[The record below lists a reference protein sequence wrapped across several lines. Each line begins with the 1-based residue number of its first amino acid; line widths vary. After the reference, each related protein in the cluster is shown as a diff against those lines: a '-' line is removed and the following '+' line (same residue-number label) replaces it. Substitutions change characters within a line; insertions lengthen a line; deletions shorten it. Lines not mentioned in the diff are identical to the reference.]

1 MIDIKSFNSLIELTD
16 AFPTEEVCLKYLES
30 LIWED
35 GVVSPF
41 DPESKVYVCSNNRYI
56 CKNTGKSFNVK
67 TGTIFENTKLPL
79 RKWFMAIWLVLS
91 HKKGI
96 SSLQLSR
103 DIKVTQKTA
112 WFMLQRIRE
121 CLMCKN
127 EGRLENEVEA
137 DETFVGGKNKNR
149 HKDKKVKKC
158 QGRSFKD
165 KTPVLGM
172 VERKGEVVTRVIKST
187 SRSEITP
194 IIQQFVDK
202 RAVLYTDE
210 WGGYDEIDKS
220 YYHYTVDHGKG
231 QYVNGRI
238 YTNTIEG
245 FWTGLKRGYIGIYHY
260 MSPKHLQRYAN
271 EFTFRY
277 NTRKVSDFHKFNL
290 LLCNIKYRITKSRKT
305 KSDGREKRKA
315 IFEAKTKC
323 AQKSRLLPP
332 SGQNTSV
339 VQTPFESC
347 LNDAFLLNFL
357 LKYHLK
363 THCQFSKKSYLY
375 IVVMLPL
382 CIPSRPHS

>member
-194 IIQQFVDK
+194 IIQQFVDN

-290 LLCNIKYRITKSRKT
+290 LLCNIKYRITYKQLI
-305 KSDGREKRKA
+305 A
-315 IFEAKTKC
+315 
-323 AQKSRLLPP
+323 
-332 SGQNTSV
+332 
-339 VQTPFESC
+339 
-347 LNDAFLLNFL
+347 
-357 LKYHLK
+357 
-363 THCQFSKKSYLY
+363 
-375 IVVMLPL
+375 
-382 CIPSRPHS
+382 

>member
-1 MIDIKSFNSLIELTD
+1 M
-16 AFPTEEVCLKYLES
+16 
-30 LIWED
+30 
-35 GVVSPF
+35 
-41 DPESKVYVCSNNRYI
+41 
-56 CKNTGKSFNVK
+56 
-67 TGTIFENTKLPL
+67 
-79 RKWFMAIWLVLS
+79 
-91 HKKGI
+91 
-96 SSLQLSR
+96 
-103 DIKVTQKTA
+103 
-112 WFMLQRIRE
+112 
-121 CLMCKN
+121 
-127 EGRLENEVEA
+127 ENEVEA

-290 LLCNIKYRITKSRKT
+290 LLCNIKYRITYKQLI
-305 KSDGREKRKA
+305 A
-315 IFEAKTKC
+315 
-323 AQKSRLLPP
+323 
-332 SGQNTSV
+332 
-339 VQTPFESC
+339 
-347 LNDAFLLNFL
+347 
-357 LKYHLK
+357 
-363 THCQFSKKSYLY
+363 
-375 IVVMLPL
+375 
-382 CIPSRPHS
+382 